1 MVPDVVKV
9 CSNHQVAFPCT
20 PHTVSVDSNPHER
33 WLLPKLLW
41 DGLSWL
47 LVLLINL
54 WYIDNIGFAQENRET
69 WSIINGSSSISILIA
84 GIWRVNSPSFAA
96 SPPSW
101 IPTTQRPEPL
111 MAIIGIRSVSD
122 LFSLISIWSVSD
134 LVFFS
139 CFVKQIYPI
148 CSNIG
153 MVYDNIYMQYLPS
166 FFHKMTQMQVKNGEQ
181 IAYGEVPAG
190 LESN

>member
-20 PHTVSVDSNPHER
+20 PHTVSVDSNSHER

-54 WYIDNIGFAQENRET
+54 WYIDNIGFPQENRET

-111 MAIIGIRSVSD
+111 MAIIDIRSVSD
-122 LFSLISIWSVSD
+122 LFSLISIRSVSD

-153 MVYDNIYMQYLPS
+153 MVYDNIYIYAIFTK
-166 FFHKMTQMQVKNGEQ
+166 FF
-181 IAYGEVPAG
+181 
-190 LESN
+190 S